1 VWLPAAWALVAVAP
15 NRWAAEKITKWGL
28 RLYFLVIGCRVR
40 VLGREHL
47 HPPPRVFVCNHA
59 SNLDVLALMAALG
72 SEYHF
77 VAKSEVHGMRFIGT
91 FLRKLGH
98 FAFDRGDPGARMRQ
112 SREIQAALSR
122 GESVF
127 IFPEG
132 TFSAQPGVR
141 VFHLGAFHAAAM
153 AQCPIIPIGLD
164 GTRRMLRDKTYL
176 PLPAWID
183 VIVCAPIQPVRVAHK
198 DSRQEI
204 ARLRDAAREAISRAV
219 REPLL

>member
-1 VWLPAAWALVAVAP
+1 
-15 NRWAAEKITKWGL
+15 
-28 RLYFLVIGCRVR
+28 VR
-40 VLGREHL
+40 VLGRENL
-47 HPPPRVFVCNHA
+47 HPPPRIFVCNHT
-59 SNLDVLALMAALG
+59 SNIDVLVLLGALG
-72 SEYHF
+72 SDYHF
-77 VAKSEVHGMRFIGT
+77 VAKSEVYNMPFIGT

-98 FAFDRGDPGARMRQ
+98 FTFDRGDPAARTRQ
-112 SREIQAALSR
+112 SREIQAALAR

-141 VFHLGAFHAAAM
+141 MFHLGAFHAAAM
-153 AQCPIIPIGLD
+153 AQCPIIPIGLN
-164 GTRRMLRDKTYL
+164 GTRRMLRDKTHL

-183 VIVCAPIQPVRVAHK
+183 VIICAPIQPASVERK

-204 ARLRDAAREAISRAV
+204 ARLRDEAREAISRAV